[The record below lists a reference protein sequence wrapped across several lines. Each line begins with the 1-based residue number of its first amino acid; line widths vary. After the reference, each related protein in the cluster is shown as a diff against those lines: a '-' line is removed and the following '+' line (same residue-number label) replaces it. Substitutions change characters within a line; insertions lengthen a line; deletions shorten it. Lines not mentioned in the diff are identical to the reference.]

1 MLNSH
6 GFPRLCGGTR
16 EGLLMNRC
24 CHWMRAVVVIAA
36 VLLGAA
42 GPAAAQPA
50 TGSPVQPVYL
60 ALGDSVAA
68 GIGAESRASGY
79 VGQLAGILREA
90 TACAPGLANSSAAHR
105 VAATCTQLQ
114 LVDLAEG
121 GSTTQSMITGEPGL
135 QPQLGPAM
143 DLLAQRNGNANPR
156 DDVRFI
162 TITIGGNDVFGPVV
176 NACIP
181 VPGPQCAST
190 VTGSLAQFE
199 VNLVTILSALRAAAG
214 PDTTIVVTASANPLT
229 GQGCPLA
236 PFAGLA
242 DVVLEGGPLIGRTL
256 PAGLNTI
263 TQVVADRFQVLVA
276 DAFGQLRP
284 TDFTAD
290 CLHPDQSGYNA
301 YTDIFADTILG
312 SIRG

>member
-1 MLNSH
+1 
-6 GFPRLCGGTR
+6 
-16 EGLLMNRC
+16 MNRC
-24 CHWMRAVVVIAA
+24 CRWLLSVVV
-36 VLLGAA
+36 VTGLLLGTA

-50 TGSPVQPVYL
+50 SESPVQPVYL

-68 GIGAESRASGY
+68 GVGAESRASGY
-79 VGQLAGILREA
+79 VGQLAGILREE
-90 TACAPGLANSSAAHR
+90 TACAPGVAKSGAADR
-105 VAATCTQLQ
+105 VAAKCRQLQ
-114 LVDLAEG
+114 LIDLAEG
-121 GSTTQSMITGEPGL
+121 GSTTQSMINGEPGL
-135 QPQLGPAM
+135 QPQLGPAT

-199 VNLVTILSALRAAAG
+199 ANLVTILSALRDAAG
-214 PDTTIVVTASANPLT
+214 PDTTIVVTAYANPLI
-229 GQGCPLA
+229 GQGCRLA

-242 DVVLEGGPLIGRTL
+242 DVVLEGGPLFGGTL
-256 PAGLNTI
+256 QAGLNTI
-263 TQVVADRFQVLVA
+263 TQAVADRFQVLVA
-276 DAFGQLRP
+276 DAFGRLGP

-290 CLHPDQSGYNA
+290 CLHPDQSGYNI

-312 SIRG
+312 SAQG